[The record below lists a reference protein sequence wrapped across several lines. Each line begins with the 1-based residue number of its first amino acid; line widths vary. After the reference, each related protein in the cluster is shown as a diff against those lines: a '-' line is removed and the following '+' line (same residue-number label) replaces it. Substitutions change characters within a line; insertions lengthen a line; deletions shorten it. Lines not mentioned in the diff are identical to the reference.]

1 MFLRAGDFVFVLR
14 PLIMVPAWSFYA
26 LGVHLAPVRAR
37 VELFSVIVQPG
48 FWCLTAL
55 LASAYVVNQIFDQSS
70 DRRNGKGLFLT
81 HGVFRT
87 RTMIAIGL
95 ACFLGASWLFQEV
108 EGAQHIPLAA
118 SMLLAFAYS
127 LPPIR
132 LCARP
137 WLDLFANAI
146 GYGGLAFAAGAG
158 GVSDYALAAFLDAA
172 PWMLLV
178 GAVFLH
184 TTILDVD
191 GDAATGKRTTTVAM
205 GVVRSAQLATVLAVG
220 SLATVGWRYFQR
232 DGSLVALIVAALA
245 FVVVAIANI
254 AVARA
259 ERLDPVMRTAVRN
272 RASARVVQGITVVI
286 ALWACVRDPA
296 LLLLVVPLVVAA
308 RFYYRARFS
317 IRYPG

>member
-1 MFLRAGDFVFVLR
+1 VFVLR

-26 LGVHLAPVRAR
+26 LGVHLAPVRGR

-87 RTMIAIGL
+87 RSMIAIGL
-95 ACFLGASWLFQEV
+95 ACFLGASWLFQKV
-108 EGAQHIPLAA
+108 EGAQRIPLAA
-118 SMLLAFAYS
+118 AMLLAFAYS

-137 WLDLFANAI
+137 WLDLVANAI

-158 GVSDYALAAFLDAA
+158 GVSDYPLAAFLDAA

-178 GAVFLH
+178 GAIFLH

-191 GDAATGKRTTTVAM
+191 GDAATGKRTTTVAI
-205 GVVRSAQLATVLAVG
+205 GVVRSAHLASVLAGAAAASQTWAYV
-220 SLATVGWRYFQR
+220 RK
-232 DGSLVALIVAALA
+232 DGSWATALVAGLALV
-245 FVVVAIANI
+245 VVVAAN
-254 AVARA
+254 VALLRA
-259 ERLDPVMRTAVRN
+259 EKLDPLLRAAARS
-272 RASARVVQGITVVI
+272 RASARVVQAITALV

-296 LLLLVVPLVVAA
+296 LLLLFVPLAVAA

>member
-14 PLIMVPAWSFYA
+14 PLILVPAWSFYA

-37 VELFSVIVQPG
+37 VELFSVVVQPG
-48 FWCLTAL
+48 FWCMTAL
-55 LASAYVVNQIFDQSS
+55 LASAYVINQIFDQSS
-70 DRRNGKGLFLT
+70 DRCNSKGLFLT

-87 RTMIAIGL
+87 RSMIAIGL
-95 ACFLGASWLFQEV
+95 ACFLGASWLFQKV
-108 EGAQHIPLAA
+108 EGAQRIPLAA
-118 SMLLAFAYS
+118 SMLVAFAYS

-132 LCARP
+132 LCARR
-137 WLDLFANAI
+137 WLDLLANAI
-146 GYGGLAFAAGAG
+146 GFGGLAFAAGAG

-191 GDAATGKRTTTVAM
+191 GDAAAGKRTTTVAI
-205 GVVRSAQLATVLAVG
+205 GVARSAHLATVLAA
-220 SLATVGWRYFQR
+220 LAAAMLGWRYFEKA
-232 DGSLVALIVAALA
+232 GSLVAMLVAALA
-245 FVVVAIANI
+245 FVVVAIANV

-259 ERLDPVMRTAVRN
+259 EKLDPALRAAARN
-272 RASARVVQGITVVI
+272 RASARVVQSITALI

-296 LLLLVVPLVVAA
+296 LLLLFVPLAVAA

>member
-26 LGVHLAPVRAR
+26 LGVHLAPVPAR

-48 FWCLTAL
+48 FWCLSAL
-55 LASAYVVNQIFDQSS
+55 LASAYVVNQIFDQAS
-70 DRRNGKGLFLT
+70 DRLNGKGLFLT
-81 HGVFRT
+81 QGAFRA
-87 RTMIAIGL
+87 RTMIAIAL
-95 ACFLGASWLFQEV
+95 ACFLGASWLFQRV
-108 EGAQHIPLAA
+108 EDAQRIPLLAA
-118 SMLLAFAYS
+118 MLLAFAYS
-127 LPPIR
+127 LPPLR

-137 WLDLFANAI
+137 WLDLLANAI

-178 GAVFLH
+178 GATFLY

-191 GDAATGKRTTTVAM
+191 GDTAARKRTTTVAI
-205 GVVRSAQLATVLAVG
+205 GVSLSARLATVLAAAAAANQAWVFF
-220 SLATVGWRYFQR
+220 RK
-232 DGSLVALIVAALA
+232 DGSAANAMVAGVALAG
-245 FVVVAIANI
+245 FAIANI
-254 AVARA
+254 LIARMESVDPAARA
-259 ERLDPVMRTAVRN
+259 ASRA
-272 RASARVVQGITVVI
+272 RASARLVQTIT
-286 ALWACVRDPA
+286 ALFAVWACIRDPA
-296 LLLLVVPLVVAA
+296 LLMVVVPLVVAA

>member
-1 MFLRAGDFVFVLR
+1 VFVLR

-26 LGVHLAPVRAR
+26 LGVHLAPVRGR

-87 RTMIAIGL
+87 RSMIAIGL
-95 ACFLGASWLFQEV
+95 ACFLGASWLFQKV

-118 SMLLAFAYS
+118 AMLLAFAYS

-137 WLDLFANAI
+137 WLDLVANAT

-158 GVSDYALAAFLDAA
+158 GVSDYPLAAFLDAA

-178 GAVFLH
+178 GAIFLH

-191 GDAATGKRTTTVAM
+191 GDAATGKRTTTVAI
-205 GVVRSAQLATVLAVG
+205 GVVRSAHLASVLAAAAAASQTWAYV
-220 SLATVGWRYFQR
+220 RK
-232 DGSLVALIVAALA
+232 DGSWATALVAGLALV
-245 FVVVAIANI
+245 VVVAANVAI
-254 AVARA
+254 MRAEKLDAAARA
-259 ERLDPVMRTAVRN
+259 AAHS
-272 RASARVVQGITVVI
+272 RASARVVQAITALI

-296 LLLLVVPLVVAA
+296 LLLLFVPLAVAA